1 MTAFPYLI
9 QCPDC
14 RGSGAVTGFACGFND
29 AGDIDG
35 GVHTMPCFRC
45 KGERGIPA
53 EWEDWIRQGE
63 AIRTDRIRERCSGR
77 ERARML
83 GITPRQLND
92 VEHGKVDPAAV
103 LPR

>member
-1 MTAFPYLI
+1 MNTSTRLI

-14 RGSGAVTGFACGFND
+14 HGSGAVTGFFCGFND
-29 AGDIDG
+29 AGDING
-35 GVHTMPCFRC
+35 GVRTLPCFRC

-53 EWEDWIRQGE
+53 EWGDWIRQGE

-77 ERARML
+77 ERAKML
-83 GITPRQLND
+83 GITPRQLNA
-92 VEHGKVDPAAV
+92 VEHGKVDPAEV